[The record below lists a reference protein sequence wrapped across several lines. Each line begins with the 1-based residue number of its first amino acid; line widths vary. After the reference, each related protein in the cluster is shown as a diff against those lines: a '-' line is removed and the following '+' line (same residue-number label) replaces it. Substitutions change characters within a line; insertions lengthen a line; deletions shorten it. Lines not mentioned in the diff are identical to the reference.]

1 MSRLSRHQL
10 SRPSLLPTAVLAL
23 FDRHALRDALCDV
36 QRETEL
42 APTPLDGTL
51 EMLDVLDALGGE
63 AMNTLHLAGSDL
75 ALAVDRDLHT
85 SSAWLASALF
95 DSMDRTRGAA

>member
-1 MSRLSRHQL
+1 MSRRKHIRIA
-10 SRPSLLPTAVLAL
+10 RPTLLPTAVFDL
-23 FDRHALRDALCDV
+23 FDRTAVRDALRDA
-36 QRETEL
+36 TPAA

-85 SSAWLASALF
+85 STAWLADALF
-95 DSMDRTRGAA
+95 DAMDRTRGAA